1 MEDIQNTL
9 IARQYN
15 FLVYIIEMTFIK
27 LNKMINLTR
36 EGANEIIIKLG
47 SFSCLR
53 ATVVVVLSLE

>member
-27 LNKMINLTR
+27 LNKIINLIR
-36 EGANEIIIKLG
+36 ESANEMILTSEE
-47 SFSCLR
+47 SF
-53 ATVVVVLSLE
+53 

>member
-9 IARQYN
+9 IALQYN

-36 EGANEIIIKLG
+36 EDANEIIIK
-47 SFSCLR
+47 
-53 ATVVVVLSLE
+53 